1 MDNGQAVRMRDDD
14 AQCALQ
20 VGRLSHHRL
29 RVYGKA
35 RELLR
40 LVSRCSIGDAE
51 LRSQAG
57 RAAKS
62 VGCNVAEGSALEGAA
77 KKRHYRIARGS
88 VVEVVAAYELAA
100 DIGETVP
107 VGEVSRLGAAIEI
120 SSMLT
125 GLIRK

>member
-1 MDNGQAVRMRDDD
+1 MNNSKAVQVRDED
-14 AQCALQ
+14 ARWERQ

-51 LRSQAG
+51 LRSQAS

-62 VGCNVAEGSALEGAA
+62 VACNVAEGSALDGAS
-77 KKRHYRIARGS
+77 KKRHYKIAKGS
-88 VVEVVAAYELAA
+88 VVEVVAAYDLAT
-100 DIGETVP
+100 DVGETVP
-107 VGEVSRLGAAIEI
+107 VDEVSRLGASIEI